1 MGNGTFAS
9 VNLHLS
15 LTNQKR
21 SACHVT
27 SAAILD
33 SVLRGNTGK
42 MAKDKEK
49 RAVWTEQQEDMLMD
63 LFEDNEGLYKTGEK
77 AYSNRESKYA
87 VLLRISHI
95 FPGKTGKYLYYRPAA
110 LCTLMVESVNLL

>member
-1 MGNGTFAS
+1 MSCEVGGHIGFS
-9 VNLHLS
+9 
-15 LTNQKR
+15 
-21 SACHVT
+21 
-27 SAAILD
+27 
-33 SVLRGNTGK
+33 LRGNTGK

-63 LFEDNEGLYKTGEK
+63 LFEDNEGLYKTREK

-95 FPGKTGKYLYYRPAA
+95 FPGKTDKYLYYRPAA
-110 LCTLMVESVNLL
+110 WRMLMVESINFL

>member
-1 MGNGTFAS
+1 M
-9 VNLHLS
+9 S

-27 SAAILD
+27 LAAILD

-49 RAVWTEQQEDMLMD
+49 RAVWTEQEEDMLMD
-63 LFEDNEGLYKTGEK
+63 LYEDNEGLYKTGEK
-77 AYSNRESKYA
+77 AYSNREIH
-87 VLLRISHI
+87 R
-95 FPGKTGKYLYYRPAA
+95 FT
-110 LCTLMVESVNLL
+110 